1 MPRALHEHIRCGIFS
16 VRRKVFMCLA
26 VPLQIEKIH
35 ENNTASVKQGSSLL
49 DVDISLLSDASVG
62 DYVIIH
68 AGYAI
73 EVLELEEAE
82 TRIEMFDQLKIDNG
96 N

>member
-1 MPRALHEHIRCGIFS
+1 
-16 VRRKVFMCLA
+16 MCLA

-35 ENNTASVKQGSSLL
+35 KNNTASVKQGSTLL

-82 TRIEMFDQLKIDNG
+82 TRIEMFEQLKIDNKDIEKPAFDDG
-96 N
+96 S